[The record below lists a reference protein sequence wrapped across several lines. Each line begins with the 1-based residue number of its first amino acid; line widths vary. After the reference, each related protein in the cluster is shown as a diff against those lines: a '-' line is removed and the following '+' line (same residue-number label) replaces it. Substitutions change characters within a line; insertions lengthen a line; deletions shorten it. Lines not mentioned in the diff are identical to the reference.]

1 MGTLGPVRARAT
13 PAQYGSRMGPV
24 RACPFII
31 VRVTMTLWRVR
42 QTRSNI
48 GPYWLVCTCICL
60 VKAFFYVQTKGLTAR
75 VSSQPGAI
83 IPKSEHNFD
92 IVQNMDYYL
101 QVAKYKFKV

>member
-1 MGTLGPVRARAT
+1 
-13 PAQYGSRMGPV
+13 MGPV

-31 VRVTMTLWRVR
+31 VRVTMTLWHVR

-48 GPYWLVCTCICL
+48 GPYWLVCICL
-60 VKAFFYVQTKGLTAR
+60 VKAFYVRTKGLTAR
-75 VSSQPGAI
+75 VSSRPGAI

-101 QVAKYKFKV
+101 QVAKYKFKDT